1 MATTLD
7 LEREAT
13 LEDLAQYEGK
23 AELING
29 RIFPLMPTG
38 DIPSQAALELALSLK
53 LYLRAAGLPGIA
65 VGDNAGFQANLPH
78 RKSFSPDAAYYMG
91 PRAGMGFFPEP
102 PIFAVEVRSEG
113 DYGPSAEEQ
122 MEAKRAD
129 YFAAGTQ
136 VVWDVDLLSETVI
149 KKFAAPD
156 AHNPVATFTR
166 TETADAEPAV
176 SGWTIRV
183 STLFEQ

>member
-1 MATTLD
+1 MPTL
-7 LEREAT
+7 LERDAT
-13 LEDLAQYEGK
+13 LEDLQRVAQK
-23 AELING
+23 AELVNG
-29 RIFPLMPTG
+29 RIMFLMPTG

-53 LYLRAAGLPGIA
+53 LYLRTAGLPGIA

-78 RKSFSPDAAYYMG
+78 RKSFSPDAAYYTG

-102 PIFAVEVRSEG
+102 PVFAVEVRSEG
-113 DYGPSAEEQ
+113 DYGPAAEEQ

-156 AHNPVATFTR
+156 AHNPIAIFTR
-166 TETADAEPAV
+166 NEGADAEPAV
-176 SGWTIRV
+176 PGWTTQV
-183 STLFEQ
+183 SNLFEQ

>member
-1 MATTLD
+1 MATI

-13 LEDLAQYEGK
+13 LDDLREVPEK
-23 AELING
+23 AELVNG
-29 RIFPLMPTG
+29 RIVFLMPTG
-38 DIPSQAALELALSLK
+38 DLPSQAALELALTLK

-65 VGDNAGFQANLPH
+65 VGDNAGFHAALPH
-78 RKSFSPDAAYYMG
+78 RKSFSPDAAYYTG

-102 PIFAVEVRSEG
+102 PVFAVEVRSEG
-113 DYGPSAEEQ
+113 DYGPAAEEQ

-136 VVWDVDLLSETVI
+136 VVWDVDLLSETTI
-149 KKFAAPD
+149 RKFVAPD
-156 AHNPVATFTR
+156 AHTPTALFPR
-166 TETADAEPAV
+166 ESIADAEPAV
-176 SGWTIRV
+176 PGWTMPV

>member
-1 MATTLD
+1 MASV

-13 LEDLAQYEGK
+13 LEDLANYEGK

-38 DIPSQAALELALSLK
+38 DIPGFAGDEIYLWLR
-53 LYLRAAGLPGIA
+53 LYVREQGIGRA
-65 VGDNAGFQANLPH
+65 VSDNKGFLANLPH
-78 RKSFSPDAAYYMG
+78 RKSFSPDAAYYTG

-102 PIFAVEVRSEG
+102 PVFAVEVRSEG
-113 DYGPSAEEQ
+113 DYGPAAEEQ

-156 AHNPVATFTR
+156 AHNPIAIFTR
-166 TETADAEPAV
+166 NESAEAEPAV
-176 SGWTIRV
+176 PGWTLDV
-183 STLFEQ
+183 AVLFES